1 MTPIKPMAIL
11 LAVFVTAAGSPG
23 PEDTDLETQYG
34 DQSKDLVDVT
44 IPDEAVNLQ
53 RPGDPSN
60 PTDQTVAAAGESE
73 AVASEGVS
81 NVGDPIAPGSSTSGS
96 KSEFEV
102 ALSDDYIQG
111 TYFPG
116 SGLLGFDDALGQV
129 SFYFSDERDLIGSL
143 GLTTKPIPVFKEG
156 FSISAGARGYL
167 ALLANPNDD
176 VFAMAPGIQAQYA
189 LPVFQERSLK
199 AVGSLYYAP
208 DILTFGDATDI
219 IDLDLRLEGEVIPN
233 IVGLIG
239 YREFRFDSDEGS
251 DKRAASEIQVGA
263 RFLF

>member
-1 MTPIKPMAIL
+1 MNPIKPIAIS

-23 PEDTDLETQYG
+23 PDGTELESQYE
-34 DQSKDLVDVT
+34 DQSDLVDVT
-44 IPDEAVNLQ
+44 IPEEAENIQ
-53 RPGDPSN
+53 RPGYVPS
-60 PTDQTVAAAGESE
+60 PTDQKVAAAGESE
-73 AVASEGVS
+73 AVTSEAVPS
-81 NVGDPIAPGSSTSGS
+81 VGDPVAPQSSTSGN

-116 SGLLGFDDALGQV
+116 GGLLGFDDALGQV
-129 SFYFSDERDLIGSL
+129 GFYFSDERDLIGTL
-143 GLTTKPIPVFKEG
+143 GLTTKPIPMFKEG

-167 ALLANPNDD
+167 ALLADPNDD
-176 VFAMAPGIQAQYA
+176 VFALAPGVQAQYA
-189 LPVFQERSLK
+189 LPFFPERSLK

-208 DILTFGDATDI
+208 DILTLGDATDI
-219 IDLDLRLEGEVIPN
+219 IDLDVRLEGEVIPN

-251 DKRAASEIQVGA
+251 DTRAASEIQVGA